1 MTIPMIQLADG
12 NVIPAVGY
20 GTAGTKG
27 NVGTQAIT
35 AAIHN
40 GYRHIDT
47 AYNYENEGA
56 VGQAIKRSGV
66 AREKLFITSKL
77 PGRYHEHDKAIEAI
91 QESLYRAD
99 LDYFDL
105 YLIHWPNP
113 KRELY
118 VEAWQA
124 LLDAQR
130 FGLIRSVGVSN
141 FLPEHL
147 EKIDQETGVL
157 PVINQIE
164 LHPLLSQKEQRAF
177 NAKHNI
183 LIEAWSPLGGTGSK
197 NHQTIL
203 KNPDLVTLAKK
214 YHKNVGQII
223 LRWEYQLGVLPLPLS
238 RNSERQASNLAIFDF
253 ELSKEEVEQIT
264 AMDNSETSKNAANPD
279 EHEEL

>member
-12 NVIPAVGY
+12 NKIPAVGF
-20 GTAGTKG
+20 GTAGIKG
-27 NVGTQAIT
+27 NVGAQAISS
-35 AAIHN
+35 AIAN
-40 GYRHIDT
+40 GYRLIDT

-56 VGQAIKRSGV
+56 VGQAIKRAGV
-66 AREKLFITSKL
+66 PREKLFVTSKL
-77 PGRYHEHDKAIEAI
+77 PGRYHEGKKALEAI
-91 QESLYRAD
+91 QESLFRAD

-113 KRELY
+113 KRDLY

-147 EKIDQETGVL
+147 EKIAKETGVL
-157 PVINQIE
+157 PVVNQIE
-164 LHPLLSQKEQRAF
+164 LHPLLSKTDQRAY
-177 NAKHNI
+177 NAERHI
-183 LIEAWSPLGGTGSK
+183 QVEAWSPLGGTGSE
-197 NHQTIL
+197 NHHSML
-203 KNPDLVTLAKK
+203 NDPVLLALAEK

-223 LRWEYQLGVLPLPLS
+223 LRWEHQLGVLPLPLS
-238 RNSERQASNLAIFDF
+238 RNPQRQASNLAIFDF
-253 ELSKEEVEQIT
+253 ALTPAEVAQIT
-264 AMDNSETSKNAANPD
+264 ALDDETVQKNAADPR